1 MGVKLKLKLE
11 ANKWLNWENHVN
23 TSFIFHHSGKH
34 PFEPFCLYINLVVRF
49 LCGDALL
56 CL

>member
-34 PFEPFCLYINLVVRF
+34 PFGPFCLYINLVVRF
-49 LCGDALL
+49 LCGDPLL